1 MWKKNFMP
9 NKVGVRDSKSH
20 IDKERNL
27 SRHFAT
33 MHTDAQKN
41 ETLCA
46 IWYHLH
52 NLKSMKNILGRVLIL
67 VCRLK
72 PVTLL
77 KVTLPHGC
85 FSRFLKFTNGTKSR
99 KVSHMSH

>member
-1 MWKKNFMP
+1 MWKKNFTP

-52 NLKSMKNILGRVLIL
+52 NLKSMKKRSD
-67 VCRLK
+67 
-72 PVTLL
+72 T
-77 KVTLPHGC
+77 
-85 FSRFLKFTNGTKSR
+85 FSKLADFSLQLYYK
-99 KVSHMSH
+99 